1 MAAILDIH
9 SGSLW
14 LEGAGL
20 AEEELIMAAILDTHS
35 GTGMAGGS
43 WIGGGGG

>member
-20 AEEELIMAAILDTHS
+20 AEEGLIMAAILDSHS
-35 GTGMAGGS
+35 GTGMAGG
-43 WIGGGGG
+43 IGGGGG